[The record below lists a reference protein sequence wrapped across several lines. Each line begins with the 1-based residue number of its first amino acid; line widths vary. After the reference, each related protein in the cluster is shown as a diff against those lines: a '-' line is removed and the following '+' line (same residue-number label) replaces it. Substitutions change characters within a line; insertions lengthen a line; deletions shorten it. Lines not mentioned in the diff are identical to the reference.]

1 MTASTANDVYA
12 RARRNDTSPEVW
24 KARVDLAACY
34 QLFEQKGWTDG
45 INTHLSARVP
55 GTDGHFFLKPD
66 RLLFGRVTASSLVE
80 LDKNGDLVDP
90 DDDPVNPAGA
100 IIHGAVLDGR
110 EDVDCVLHHHTD
122 AGIAVSSLK
131 VGLLPMS
138 QHALQ
143 FHNRMGYHEYEG
155 VALDD
160 GEKEGLKRDL
170 GPHNAMLLRNH
181 GVLVAGSSVGTAF
194 AICDNLEVA
203 CRSQLLAM
211 QTGAEIHLPTEE
223 VQEHTAL
230 QFAGFPTSRNDTM
243 EWVAL
248 LNWLDDLGVEYA
260 V

>member
-1 MTASTANDVYA
+1 
-12 RARRNDTSPEVW
+12 
-24 KARVDLAACY
+24 
-34 QLFEQKGWTDG
+34 
-45 INTHLSARVP
+45 
-55 GTDGHFFLKPD
+55 
-66 RLLFGRVTASSLVE
+66 VTASSLVE
-80 LDKNGDLVDP
+80 LDKNGEPIDL

-100 IIHGAVLDGR
+100 IIHSAVLEGR
-110 EDVDCVLHHHTD
+110 KDVDCVLHHHTD
-122 AGIAVSSLK
+122 AGIAVSSLE

-143 FHNRMGYHEYEG
+143 FHNRIGYHEYEG

-160 GEKEGLKRDL
+160 AEKEGLKRDL
-170 GPHNAMLLRNH
+170 GPHNALLLRNH

-223 VQEHTAL
+223 VREHTAQ

-243 EWVAL
+243 EWEAL
-248 LNWLDDLGVEYA
+248 LGWLDDLGVEYA